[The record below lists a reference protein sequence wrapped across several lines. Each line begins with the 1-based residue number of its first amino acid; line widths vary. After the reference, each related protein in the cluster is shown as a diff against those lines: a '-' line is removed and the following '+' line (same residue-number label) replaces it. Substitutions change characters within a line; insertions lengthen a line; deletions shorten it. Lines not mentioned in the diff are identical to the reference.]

1 MDATKPRS
9 RAALAI
15 EPPIRPTPIRHKRL
29 NTLYHLGQRID
40 ERFPAASLGNV
51 CRELLQIARET
62 HERVNWSARSLPW
75 IRVGVCAVILA
86 AIAAVWFAVRYIKL
100 QGQPELEELDAGFNV
115 MILFGASLFFLLSL
129 AGIPPLAGFWGKFFV
144 FSAAIDGNAM
154 GTIDQRVACVVG
166 SCAHLIPKP
175 PEPAPAVAETKPS

>member
-1 MDATKPRS
+1 MY
-9 RAALAI
+9 RA
-15 EPPIRPTPIRHKRL
+15 L
-29 NTLYHLGQRID
+29 NPEKTIQTLQTLGQRID
-40 ERFPAASLGNV
+40 ERFPTASLGNV

-129 AGIPPLAGFWGKFFV
+129 ESRIKRHHILQALHELLLERAHRDPGPEFVALAQPDVAGLA
-144 FSAAIDGNAM
+144 
-154 GTIDQRVACVVG
+154 RVAVVAPHHPG
-166 SCAHLIPKP
+166 EGEIGRAH
-175 PEPAPAVAETKPS
+175 V